1 MLGSRRRPIDIG
13 GGTDSGADCAGSDP
27 ATAAATAAA
36 TAGSC
41 SSHGSGSRCAAAS
54 CPTRAVRA
62 PSASLAAAE
71 RHCPDLRGG
80 GSVNGAGLPSLL
92 LTSLDDDAG

>member
-1 MLGSRRRPIDIG
+1 MLGSRRRPIEIS

-27 ATAAATAAA
+27 AAAAAAA

-41 SSHGSGSRCAAAS
+41 SSHGSGPRCAAAS

>member
-27 ATAAATAAA
+27 AAAAAA

-41 SSHGSGSRCAAAS
+41 SSHGRGPRCAAAS